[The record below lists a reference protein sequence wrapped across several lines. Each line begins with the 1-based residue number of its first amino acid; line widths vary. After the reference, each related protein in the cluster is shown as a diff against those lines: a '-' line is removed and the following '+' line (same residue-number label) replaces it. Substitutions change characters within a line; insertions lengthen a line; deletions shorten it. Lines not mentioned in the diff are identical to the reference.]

1 MPRPKAS
8 LGPGSLRSWTRC
20 QVEFLRIFVMTTQI
34 LAVCATSAQGG
45 SADLECEGKFQMAL
59 VSQADMGPDLKDAL
73 AEVSTVKVHACLTYR
88 SSEMFEDCLAR
99 KIALMGE
106 SFQEDIN
113 QIRQLGQG
121 YTRGEQA
128 FWRGE
133 LADDAGVDELRDAM
147 KRVSKIDGPLLRKVC
162 DSVLEAWTCLS

>member
-1 MPRPKAS
+1 MLLVS
-8 LGPGSLRSWTRC
+8 SCW
-20 QVEFLRIFVMTTQI
+20 Q
-34 LAVCATSAQGG
+34 QGMAKG
-45 SADLECEGKFQMAL
+45 KCIAAETMYLECEGKIQMAL

-88 SSEMFEDCLAR
+88 SLEMFEDCLAR

-106 SFQEDIN
+106 FFQEDIN

-121 YTRGEQA
+121 YARGEQA

-147 KRVSKIDGPLLRKVC
+147 KRVSKSQRLMAPFFARCAI
-162 DSVLEAWTCLS
+162 LSWRLGHA